1 MYLEQLIR
9 SPLLLICSDVTE
21 LTRSVFIRLF
31 FTDLSLFP
39 KGGKEMQIMTERSD
53 AVRAGGPSLR
63 APQSS
68 LSRERE
74 GRACV
79 PACVSA
85 PSCVC
90 VRVCGGETLFL
101 DVTVQP
107 SQPLLSN
114 TSLLF

>member
-1 MYLEQLIR
+1 MR
-9 SPLLLICSDVTE
+9 
-21 LTRSVFIRLF
+21 
-31 FTDLSLFP
+31 
-39 KGGKEMQIMTERSD
+39 
-53 AVRAGGPSLR
+53 PSLR

-68 LSRERE
+68 LTRKRERERE

-79 PACVSA
+79 LACVSP